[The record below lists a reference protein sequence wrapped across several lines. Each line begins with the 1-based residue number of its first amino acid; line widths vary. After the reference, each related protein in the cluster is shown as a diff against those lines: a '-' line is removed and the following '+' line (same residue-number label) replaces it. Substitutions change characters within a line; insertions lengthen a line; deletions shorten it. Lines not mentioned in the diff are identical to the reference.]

1 MGVMGRRF
9 EDVLSVI
16 SLGFP
21 AKEFWQIVGAKSQD
35 FQPVKLVCIKLAS
48 RLRENFSGVASS

>member
-1 MGVMGRRF
+1 M
-9 EDVLSVI
+9 LSAI

-35 FQPVKLVCIKLAS
+35 FQPVKLVRMKSAS
-48 RLRENFSGVASS
+48 GLRENFSGVASS